1 MKTIYKHANIDLA
14 AGEYNMSIQK
24 IQKSYSWSPQN
35 RNAANWRYTTK
46 GIDQVMT
53 YRYPGANITS
63 NVNLKEERQAQTI
76 KADYLRDMIWRNM
89 SLKSKI
95 RIYKT
100 CVRLV

>member
-1 MKTIYKHANIDLA
+1 
-14 AGEYNMSIQK
+14 
-24 IQKSYSWSPQN
+24 
-35 RNAANWRYTTK
+35 
-46 GIDQVMT
+46 MT